1 MSCIHMK
8 TCTKYIF
15 EDYPLLCIP
24 IRTNALPKQVRSAP
38 RHCLRVFVDVSV
50 VEAHLDRKISVTNR
64 HFPARP
70 ERGLGLFVY
79 ATGGGG
85 GRVSG
90 VIGGSGD
97 RSDAVGSPLKI
108 QSIEIW
114 GMSST
119 YIR

>member
-1 MSCIHMK
+1 MHIDIH
-8 TCTKYIF
+8 TCHALYLRTL
-15 EDYPLLCIP
+15 PLLSIP

-50 VEAHLDRKISVTNR
+50 VEAHLDRKVSVTNR

-85 GRVSG
+85 GGRVSG
-90 VIGGSGD
+90 VISGSGD
-97 RSDAVGSPLKI
+97 RPDAVGSPLKI